1 MSDWSRELD
10 VLIRADLARYAH
22 AQARENSA
30 RRPRVGTPRIAW
42 QVGSVIE
49 KRASRVRD
57 KRAAG
62 GSAWRGPRQVAS

>member
-22 AQARENSA
+22 AQAHENSA
-30 RRPRVGTPRIAW
+30 RRPRVGTRRIASPA
-42 QVGSVIE
+42 GSVIE

-57 KRAAG
+57 ERAAG
-62 GSAWRGPRQVAS
+62 RGTWRGHRPLA